1 MKLKQVLGFD
11 SLDDSTFERVLKMYL
26 WILLL
31 LTVICFAVSSCTSTW
46 FIQKNNTGTSA
57 TNSTETSVDST
68 KINLTP
74 NLQLPK

>member
-1 MKLKQVLGFD
+1 MKLKQVLGLE
-11 SLDDSTFERVLKMYL
+11 SLDDSTFEKIMEMYL
-26 WILLL
+26 YILLL
-31 LTVICFAVSSCTSTW
+31 LMVICFAFSSCTSTW

>member
-1 MKLKQVLGFD
+1 MKLQNLLGLG
-11 SLDDSTFERVLKMYL
+11 SLDETTFEKVLKLYL

-31 LTVICFAVSSCTSTW
+31 LMVICFAVSSCTSTW

-68 KINLTP
+68 KIQLTP
-74 NLQLPK
+74 NLSLPK

>member
-1 MKLKQVLGFD
+1 MKRLKERLGF
-11 SLDDSTFERVLKMYL
+11 SNLDDAEFDQYIRYYSFIVLL
-26 WILLL
+26 VLSLCL
-31 LTVICFAVSSCTSTW
+31 FFSCTSTW
-46 FIQKNNTGTSA
+46 FIQKNNTNSSA

>member
-1 MKLKQVLGFD
+1 MKLKQILGFD
-11 SLDDSTFERVLKMYL
+11 SLDDSTFDKVLKMYL

-46 FIQKNNTGTSA
+46 FIQKNNTNSSA

>member
-1 MKLKQVLGFD
+1 MKLKETLGFG
-11 SLDDSTFERVLKMYL
+11 SLDDSTFERLLRMYL
-26 WILLL
+26 CILLL

-46 FIQKNNTGTSA
+46 FIQKNNTSTSA

>member
-1 MKLKQVLGFD
+1 MKLKEKLGFS
-11 SLDDSTFERVLKMYL
+11 SLSDDAFQKACEVYFFVCLFLM
-26 WILLL
+26 
-31 LTVICFAVSSCTSTW
+31 VIAFAVSSCTSTW
-46 FIQKNNTGTSA
+46 FIQKNNTSTSA

>member
-11 SLDDSTFERVLKMYL
+11 SLDDSTFDRVLKMYL

-31 LTVICFAVSSCTSTW
+31 LMVICFAVSSCTSTW

>member
-11 SLDDSTFERVLKMYL
+11 SLDESTFDKVLKMYL

-31 LTVICFAVSSCTSTW
+31 LMVICFAVSSCTSTW

>member
-1 MKLKQVLGFD
+1 MKIKQVLGFD
-11 SLDDSTFERVLKMYL
+11 SLDDSTFEKIMRMYL
-26 WILLL
+26 YILLL
-31 LTVICFAVSSCTSTW
+31 LMVICFAVSSCTSTW